1 MEFDHTDAVAIWK
14 QLIPKKHWLFH
25 EDVPQ
30 DELIFTYR
38 NKVYFVNF
46 DGSVLS
52 MPKPIYLDMLDL
64 GMLLDRLACSD
75 EVIDFDDEGI
85 FDYGSIL
92 KRMGYVVPT
101 SRKHEKHTY
110 MIEIVNA
117 TIDVNTFTSR
127 YELKQVSF
135 LYALYHALM
144 RCHELNAKSDWEFE
158 HEVKRIVLLEQTQ
171 CSNIS
176 NTI

>member
-1 MEFDHTDAVAIWK
+1 MEFDHTEPAAIWK

-25 EDVPQ
+25 EDVPD

-38 NKVYFVNF
+38 NKIYFVNF

-52 MPKPIYLDMLDL
+52 LPKPAYLELLDL
-64 GMLLDRLACSD
+64 GMLLDRLASSD
-75 EVIDFDDEGI
+75 EVVDFDDEGI

-92 KRMGYVVPT
+92 KRMGYVLPT
-101 SRKHEKHTY
+101 SKRHEKHTY
-110 MIEIVNA
+110 SIEIVN
-117 TIDVNTFTSR
+117 TIVPDTFTSR

-144 RCHELNAKSDWEFE
+144 KCHELNAKSDWEFE
-158 HEVKRIVLLEQTQ
+158 HEVKRIEQVESVCHSEVSKTM
-171 CSNIS
+171 
-176 NTI
+176 

>member
-1 MEFDHTDAVAIWK
+1 MEFDHTEPVAIWK
-14 QLIPKKHWLFH
+14 QLIPKKHWLFY
-25 EDVPQ
+25 EDLPD
-30 DELIFTYR
+30 DEMIFTYR
-38 NKVYFVNF
+38 NRVYFINF

-52 MPKPIYLDMLDL
+52 IPKPASLDL
-64 GMLLDRLACSD
+64 LDFGMLLDRLAISD

-101 SRKHEKHTY
+101 SQKHEKHTY
-110 MIEIVNA
+110 SIELVNTIVPK
-117 TIDVNTFTSR
+117 TFTSR

-135 LYALYHALM
+135 LYALYHAVM

-158 HEVKRIVLLEQTQ
+158 HEVKRIEQLETLYRSEV
-171 CSNIS
+171 SNS
-176 NTI
+176 V